1 MNTFECPLHVVSSLS
16 FPEHANQ
23 NIDFFLSSKL
33 SKNLCCMFLIATIDY
48 LLKIR
53 EFDGLKIDQK
63 FFFNIQFDYML
74 QDFLFFAV

>member
-1 MNTFECPLHVVSSLS
+1 
-16 FPEHANQ
+16 
-23 NIDFFLSSKL
+23 
-33 SKNLCCMFLIATIDY
+33 MFQIATIDY